1 MICVWLVEAELFL
14 KAEDSLVYFGSRR
27 TDTRYGHSF
36 QGVETPS
43 QCRYVHYYERIKE
56 NGGDLPPEKKVHL
69 RKIRMEGV
77 VESDTRWLALPS
89 RRPTKRGEI
98 HAVETRHQRLQHGV
112 RSVLSL

>member
-69 RKIRMEGV
+69 RKIRMEGDDLNLNASLNV
-77 VESDTRWLALPS
+77 SYSL
-89 RRPTKRGEI
+89 
-98 HAVETRHQRLQHGV
+98 QRNEANFYTYQNIRLV
-112 RSVLSL
+112 AYFLM